1 MTIEIMTSC
10 PFCGEPNV
18 ITISQEEYE
27 NYYIKGMLIQD
38 AMPDLTATE
47 REMLISGIC
56 PSCQKGLF
64 GE

>member
-1 MTIEIMTSC
+1 MTIEIITSC
-10 PFCGEPNV
+10 TFCGEPNV
-18 ITISQEEYE
+18 ITISEEEYT

-56 PSCQKGLF
+56 PSCQKGIF

>member
-1 MTIEIMTSC
+1 MTIEIMISC

-18 ITISQEEYE
+18 IAISEEEYE

>member
-10 PFCGEPNV
+10 PFCGEPNA
-18 ITISQEEYE
+18 IAISEEEYE
-27 NYYIKGMLIQD
+27 NYYIKGMKIQD

-56 PSCQKGLF
+56 PSCQKGIF